1 MSGQD
6 PHVVFVSTPGPQ
18 LGLGDTEMSQGRPLT
33 LRGSL
38 PEEET
43 RKAEQLATMMS
54 ELPGDAATRDTNWV
68 A

>member
-1 MSGQD
+1 MGGQE

-43 RKAEQLATMMS
+43 RKAEELVTMMS
-54 ELPGDAATRDTNWV
+54 ELPGAATTRDTSWV

>member
-1 MSGQD
+1 M
-6 PHVVFVSTPGPQ
+6 FVSAPGPQ

-43 RKAEQLATMMS
+43 RKAEQLVIMMS
-54 ELPGDAATRDTNWV
+54 EPPGAATTRDTNWV